1 MKNKAEVIRKT
12 GRFDNVDSAVI
23 ISRVTQCKSESF
35 VLIFGQSCLHCNDDS
50 RIYAVETS
58 SFKNYCSFFLLKAP
72 FVPSPLLTFS
82 AIVFLGIPLFVLA
95 FED

>member
-23 ISRVTQCKSESF
+23 VSRVTQSKSESF
-35 VLIFGQSCLHCNDDS
+35 VLIFGQSCLHCYDDS

-58 SFKNYCSFFLLKAP
+58 SFKNYGSFFLLK
-72 FVPSPLLTFS
+72 LLSSHDPYSLFLQLFS
-82 AIVFLGIPLFVLA
+82 WA
-95 FED
+95 FHCSF